1 MLQKTEINVRSEIE
15 ADIDNKLKEY
25 ESSISRSMRTLYQK
39 MQEDIINEYKQY
51 SEGNFVPLEFLNNL
65 DEQLSLI

>member
-1 MLQKTEINVRSEIE
+1 VLQKTEINVRSEIE